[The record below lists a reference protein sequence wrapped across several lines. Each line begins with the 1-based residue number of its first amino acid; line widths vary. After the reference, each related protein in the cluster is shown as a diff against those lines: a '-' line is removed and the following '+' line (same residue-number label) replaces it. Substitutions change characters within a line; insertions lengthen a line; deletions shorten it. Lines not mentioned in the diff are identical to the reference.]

1 MVAQYTAAACC
12 NEIVGLAAPAT
23 VANLPT
29 SAGIEDYNSFGP
41 RAAAK
46 ARRALALTR
55 TVVAIELLCAAQA
68 LDRHRP
74 LRSGDAVERGHAR
87 IREVVAPLTADRAL
101 TADIEAIDVLI
112 DAGAF
117 S

>member
-1 MVAQYTAAACC
+1 M
-12 NEIVGLAAPAT
+12 
-23 VANLPT
+23 
-29 SAGIEDYNSFGP
+29 
-41 RAAAK
+41 
-46 ARRALALTR
+46 
-55 TVVAIELLCAAQA
+55 VAIELLCAAQA

-101 TADIEAIDVLI
+101 TADIEAIDALI